1 MSDKRDNLD
10 TLCVNTIRALSIDA
24 IEKAKSGHPGAPLG
38 LAPVGYTLWTR
49 FLCHNPKNP
58 NWLGRDR
65 FILSAG
71 HASMLLY
78 SLLYL
83 TGYDIS
89 LEQIKNFR
97 QLGSVTPGHPECG
110 VVPGVEVTTGPLGQG
125 ISNGVGMAL
134 ARELIAARFNREPY
148 NLCDYYVYV
157 IASDGDMMEGV
168 ASEASSL
175 AGHLGLGKLVCLYD
189 DNKVTIEGETSLS
202 FTEDVSARFKAYGWH
217 VLKVDDANDIQAV
230 EEGIRQAREE
240 KERPSLVIIQ
250 SHLAYGCP
258 NLEDSAEAH
267 GAPLGE
273 KEACLTKKNLC
284 FPEDKEFFVPGE
296 VLKHMRNAIEQGKR
310 AEEEWNEMF
319 SSYKREYPELAREW
333 ERVMSGKLPPNWKAS
348 LPSFAPEGKMATRSA
363 SGKALQALSET
374 IPELIG
380 GSADLGPSNKTLIK
394 NAESVKKG
402 HFEGRNIHF
411 GVREH
416 GMAAILNGMARH
428 GGMIPYGGTFLVFSD
443 YMRPAIRLAAMMQAH
458 VIYIF
463 THDSLAVGE
472 DGPTH
477 QPVEQLMS
485 LRAIPG
491 LTVIRPADANET
503 VVAWEVAL
511 EAKSPV
517 ALVLSRQDLPILDR
531 SSLAPAQELKRGAY
545 IISDSDGLPQLI
557 LVGSGSEVS
566 LLLEAKQK
574 LFDLGVNA
582 RVISMPSWE
591 LFESQEEE
599 YRAEIFPP
607 EVRARLAVEASVAQG
622 WWKYVGEKG
631 NIISVE
637 RFGMS
642 APAKAA
648 MSEAGF
654 TVENVVNKAME
665 LISGEKQKT

>member
-1 MSDKRDNLD
+1 MEDKLGNLD
-10 TLCVNTIRALSIDA
+10 TLCINTIRVLSIDA

-49 FLCHNPKNP
+49 FLRHNPKNP
-58 NWLGRDR
+58 HWPGRDR

-97 QLGSVTPGHPECG
+97 QLGSITPGHPEYG

-134 ARELIAARFNREPY
+134 ARELVAARFNRASY

-189 DNKVTIEGETSLS
+189 DNRITIEGETSLS
-202 FTEDVSARFKAYGWH
+202 FTEDVSARFEAYGWQ

-230 EEGIRQAREE
+230 EKGIEQARKEE
-240 KERPSLVIIQ
+240 ERPSLVVIQ

-258 NLEDSAEAH
+258 NLENHAEAH

-273 KEACLTKKNLC
+273 EEACLTKKSLS
-284 FPEDKEFFVPGE
+284 FPEDKEFFVPKE
-296 VLKHMRNAIEQGKR
+296 ALEHMRKAIERGKK
-310 AEEEWNEMF
+310 AEGEWNKMF
-319 SSYKREYPELAREW
+319 SSYKKEYPELAKEW
-333 ERVMSGKLPPNWKAS
+333 ERAMAGELPSSWKEF
-348 LPSFAPEGKMATRSA
+348 LPSFAPEEKMATRSA
-363 SGKALQALSET
+363 SGKVLQALSEA

-394 NAESVKKG
+394 NAESVKRG
-402 HFEGRNIHF
+402 HFAGRNIHF

-428 GGMIPYGGTFLVFSD
+428 GGVIPYGATFLVFSD

-458 VIYIF
+458 VIYVF

-485 LRAIPG
+485 LRTIPG

-531 SSLAPAQELKRGAY
+531 NSLAPARGLERGAY
-545 IISDSDGLPQLI
+545 VISNSDGLPQLI

-582 RVISMPSWE
+582 RVVSMPSWE
-591 LFESQEEE
+591 LFESQGEE
-599 YRAEIFPP
+599 YQTEIFPP
-607 EVRARLAVEASVAQG
+607 EVRARLAVEAGVAQG

-631 NIISVE
+631 NVISIE

-648 MSEAGF
+648 MSKAGF
-654 TVENVVNKAME
+654 SVENVVNKALE
-665 LISGEKQKT
+665 LISREN